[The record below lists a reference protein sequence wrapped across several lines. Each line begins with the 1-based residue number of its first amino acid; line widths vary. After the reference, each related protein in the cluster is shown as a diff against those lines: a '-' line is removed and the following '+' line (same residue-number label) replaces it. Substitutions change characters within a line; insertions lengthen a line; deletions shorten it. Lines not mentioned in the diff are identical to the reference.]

1 MLRNSRMKARQ
12 PDPTC
17 KFGHEAS
24 EARLL
29 SYRRLPGSRDDEK
42 VDTMAL
48 GIRAEWSTLQDLDEA
63 GQLARLSLSNPD
75 KVKITELLP

>member
-1 MLRNSRMKARQ
+1 MQIRTR
-12 PDPTC
+12 
-17 KFGHEAS
+17 S
-24 EARLL
+24 ERGEITVVPQIAEG
-29 SYRRLPGSRDDEK
+29 PRDDEK